1 MARENAG
8 LRKRQKQKGGRGTGR
23 RRGAEVEELGKLSGK
38 SSLCRLPAGNR
49 FPTMKF
55 VIAVALLFVPSFSVA
70 NEKARVCL
78 EESSYSSSGGKTEK
92 IVEVDVSVK
101 STNESFPIAEQLAAL
116 EGQIAYLKLMEK
128 HKVDLEEKITAAY
141 EETPLKDVLKEL
153 LPGVPIKFQGVDEN
167 QTIEAMAI
175 LKTSLFRVIKYLDDA
190 SGVYFV
196 FTEEGLTVM
205 AEPPVIE

>member
-1 MARENAG
+1 
-8 LRKRQKQKGGRGTGR
+8 
-23 RRGAEVEELGKLSGK
+23 
-38 SSLCRLPAGNR
+38 
-49 FPTMKF
+49 MKF
-55 VIAVALLFVPSFSVA
+55 VIAVALLFVPSFSFA

-78 EESSYSSSGGKTEK
+78 EESSYSSSGGKSEK

-128 HKVDLEEKITAAY
+128 HKVDLERKITAAY